1 MFFLL
6 PMLVLAALGMSD
18 HAPALWPRGTTLT
31 TLTRLWLA
39 LLLVGTLL
47 PWLLHARSISRLE
60 RTGRA
65 RWITRSRR
73 LAQVQVLAATSWF
86 VAGLLA
92 LGWLGTVRATVGDTI
107 GLDELLTLSPWLVSL
122 GMIGWQ
128 TYPLDRLLREAS
140 LVRSLDE
147 GEAIEPMPTRPAWAW
162 RKMRES
168 ALFMI
173 VPGCIVLGWWEASE
187 RILLSAHAAMPG
199 VGWLILRADGILEP
213 GALGM
218 GVQFTGVF
226 VVASIAPALMA
237 RILPTRPLKSGTL
250 ATFVRH
256 ASRRHNVRPPTLRL
270 WDPTQGFANAAVLGF
285 IPRTRTMLVTR
296 RLLWTLSDQESEA
309 VAMHEIGHVRHR
321 HIPWMIGAI
330 IAVLMWGSLAE
341 AGIAALGAGHPW
353 VGLFRLWLGAALP
366 TLTLVGVFVTLGYVS
381 RRFEWQADAF
391 AAADLSRRLG
401 AASFASEACA
411 ALAHALLKVTQ
422 TNGSH
427 PMRSDFLHGSVDTR
441 CRRLAALEGTPLG
454 GAPIDRACS
463 RLKGLI
469 ALASLSGVACFAL
482 L

>member
-18 HAPALWPRGTTLT
+18 HAPALWPRGPTLT
-31 TLTRLWLA
+31 ALTRLWLA
-39 LLLVGTLL
+39 ALLVGTIL
-47 PWLLHARSISRLE
+47 PWWMHARSIRRLE

-73 LAQVQVLAATSWF
+73 LAQFQVLAATSWF

-92 LGWLGTVRATVGDTI
+92 IDWLGSVRETVGDTI
-107 GLDELLTLSPWLVSL
+107 GLDEVLALAPWLLSL

-140 LVRSLDE
+140 LVRALDE
-147 GEAIEPMPTRPAWAW
+147 GEAIEPMPARLAWAW
-162 RKMRES
+162 RRTRES

-173 VPGCIVLGWWEASE
+173 IPGCIVLGWWEASE
-187 RILLSAHAAMPG
+187 RMLLSAHSAMPG
-199 VGWLILRADGILEP
+199 AGWLIRRPDGMLEP
-213 GALGM
+213 GVLGM

-226 VVASIAPALMA
+226 LVASLAPALMA
-237 RILPTRPLKSGTL
+237 RILPTKPLKGGTL
-250 ATFVRH
+250 AAFVRH
-256 ASRRHNVRPPTLRL
+256 ASQRHRVRPPTLRL

-296 RLLWTLSDQESEA
+296 RLLGTLSDQECEA

-341 AGIAALGAGHPW
+341 AGVAALGAGGPW
-353 VGLFRLWLGAALP
+353 VGFFRLWLGAALP
-366 TLTLVGVFVTLGYVS
+366 ALTLVGVFAALGYIS

-391 AAADLSRRLG
+391 AAADLSRQQG
-401 AASFASEACA
+401 ETSFATEACA
-411 ALAHALLKVTQ
+411 ALAHALLNVTR

-427 PMRSDFLHGSVDTR
+427 PSRSDYLHGSVHTR

-454 GAPIDRACS
+454 DAPIDRACS

-469 ALASLSGVACFAL
+469 AVALASGVACFVL
-482 L
+482 M